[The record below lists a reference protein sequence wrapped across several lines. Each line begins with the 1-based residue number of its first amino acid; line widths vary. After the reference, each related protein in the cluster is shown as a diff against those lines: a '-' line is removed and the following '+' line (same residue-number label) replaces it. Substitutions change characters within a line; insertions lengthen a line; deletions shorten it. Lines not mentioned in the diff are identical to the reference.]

1 MMTDY
6 KNYILEIEGVLHQL
20 LEKMTNDQALDEIE
34 RRRGKSARREAEDI
48 LKRWEKEYA
57 FS

>member
-6 KNYILEIEGVLHQL
+6 KNYILEIEDVLHQL

-34 RRRGKSARREAEDI
+34 RRRGKSARREAENI

>member
-1 MMTDY
+1 MSDY

-20 LEKMTNDQALDEIE
+20 LEEMTNDRALDEIE
-34 RRRGKSARREAEDI
+34 RRRGKSARVEAEGI
-48 LKRWEKEYA
+48 LKEWEKEYA

>member
-20 LEKMTNDQALDEIE
+20 LEEMTNNQALDEIE
-34 RRRGKSARREAEDI
+34 RRRGKSARMEAEGI
-48 LKRWEKEYA
+48 LKAWEKEYA
-57 FS
+57 FP

>member
-6 KNYILEIEGVLHQL
+6 KNYILEIEDVLHQL

-34 RRRGKSARREAEDI
+34 SRRGKSARREAEDI
-48 LKRWEKEYA
+48 LERWEKEYA

>member
-1 MMTDY
+1 MSDY

-20 LEKMTNDQALDEIE
+20 LEEMTNNQALDEIE
-34 RRRGKSARREAEDI
+34 RRRGKSARMEAEGI
-48 LKRWEKEYA
+48 LKEWEKEYA

>member
-6 KNYILEIEGVLHQL
+6 KNYILEIEDVLHQL
-20 LEKMTNDQALDEIE
+20 LEKMTNNQALDEIE
-34 RRRGKSARREAEDI
+34 RRRGKSARREAENI
-48 LKRWEKEYA
+48 LERCEKEYA

>member
-6 KNYILEIEGVLHQL
+6 KDYIIEIEGVIHKL
-20 LEKMTNDQALDEIE
+20 LEEMTNDQALDEIE

-48 LKRWEKEYA
+48 LERWEKEYA

>member
-1 MMTDY
+1 MLIDY

-20 LEKMTNDQALDEIE
+20 LEEMTNDQALDEIE

>member
-1 MMTDY
+1 MSDY

-20 LEKMTNDQALDEIE
+20 LEEMTNNQALDEIE
-34 RRRGKSARREAEDI
+34 RRRGKSARMEAEDI
-48 LKRWEKEYA
+48 LKEWEKEYA

>member
-6 KNYILEIEGVLHQL
+6 KDYILEIEGVLHQL
-20 LEKMTNDQALDEIE
+20 LEEMTNDQALDEIE
-34 RRRGKSARREAEDI
+34 RRRGKSARIEAEDI

>member
-1 MMTDY
+1 MTDY

-20 LEKMTNDQALDEIE
+20 LEEMTNDQALDEIE
-34 RRRGKSARREAEDI
+34 RRRGKSARREAENI
-48 LKRWEKEYA
+48 LERWEKEYA

>member
-6 KNYILEIEGVLHQL
+6 KDYVLEIEGVLHQL
-20 LEKMTNDQALDEIE
+20 LEEMTNDQALDEIE
-34 RRRGKSARREAEDI
+34 RRRGKSARIEAENI

>member
-6 KNYILEIEGVLHQL
+6 KNYILEIEEVLHQL

>member
-6 KNYILEIEGVLHQL
+6 KDYILEIEGVLHKL
-20 LEKMTNDQALDEIE
+20 LEEMTNDQALDEIE

>member
-6 KNYILEIEGVLHQL
+6 KNYILEIEDVLHQL
-20 LEKMTNDQALDEIE
+20 LEKMTNDQALNEIE
-34 RRRGKSARREAEDI
+34 RRRGKSARREAENI

>member
-6 KNYILEIEGVLHQL
+6 KDDILEIEGVLHKL
-20 LEKMTNDQALDEIE
+20 LEEMTNDQALDEIE

-48 LKRWEKEYA
+48 LERWEKEYA

>member
-1 MMTDY
+1 MMSDY

-20 LEKMTNDQALDEIE
+20 LEEMTNDQALDAIE
-34 RRRGKSARREAEDI
+34 KRRGKSARIEAEGI
-48 LKRWEKEYA
+48 LKEWEKEYA

>member
-1 MMTDY
+1 MMTNY
-6 KNYILEIEGVLHQL
+6 KNYILEIEDVLHQL
-20 LEKMTNDQALDEIE
+20 LEKMTNDQALNEIE
-34 RRRGKSARREAEDI
+34 RRRGKSARREAENI

>member
-1 MMTDY
+1 MSDY

-20 LEKMTNDQALDEIE
+20 LEEMTNDQALDEIE
-34 RRRGKSARREAEDI
+34 RRRGKSARIEAEGI
-48 LKRWEKEYA
+48 LKQWEKEYA

>member
-6 KNYILEIEGVLHQL
+6 KDYILEIEGVLHKL
-20 LEKMTNDQALDEIE
+20 LEEMTNDQALDEIE
-34 RRRGKSARREAEDI
+34 RRRGKSARRDAEDI
-48 LKRWEKEYA
+48 LERWEKEYA